1 MKVNFGI
8 ALKTSGGT
16 TDAVWHAMPH
26 VKLQPLPLSRMK
38 YLMSDLFGTAGR
50 DEKAMAAAQHQWM
63 AAGGVQ
69 IQDGL
74 VYISCTRLLSNAM
87 CISYI

>member
-1 MKVNFGI
+1 
-8 ALKTSGGT
+8 
-16 TDAVWHAMPH
+16 
-26 VKLQPLPLSRMK
+26 
-38 YLMSDLFGTAGR
+38 MSDLFGTAGR

-74 VYISCTRLLSNAM
+74 VYISCTHLLSNA
-87 CISYI
+87 CVYHITSIVELL